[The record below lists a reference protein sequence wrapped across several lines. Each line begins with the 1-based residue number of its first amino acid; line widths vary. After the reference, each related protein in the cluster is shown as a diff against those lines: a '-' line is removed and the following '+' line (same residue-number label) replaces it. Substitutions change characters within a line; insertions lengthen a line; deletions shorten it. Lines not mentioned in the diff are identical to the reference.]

1 MDEVCPLLS
10 GACILLLM
18 VLSTKLTGS
27 GQRVPMYLPTHTPHG
42 VMAPTC
48 NLKCK
53 WATSALTTS

>member
-42 VMAPTC
+42 VMAPT
-48 NLKCK
+48 
-53 WATSALTTS
+53 